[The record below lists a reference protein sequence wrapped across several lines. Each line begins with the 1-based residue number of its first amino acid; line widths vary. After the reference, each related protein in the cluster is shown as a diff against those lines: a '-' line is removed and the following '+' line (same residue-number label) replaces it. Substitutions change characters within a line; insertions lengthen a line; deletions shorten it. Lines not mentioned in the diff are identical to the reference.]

1 MCDIYSWA
9 VVAVAWGCSFYIDQK
24 GNVLLRTDRWKSGT
38 QTYFC
43 VFLYLRFVFAS
54 ISIYLLCKKWRK
66 TGTQTFAYFSY
77 FVFAHICCISIF
89 VFILIRTKTHRP
101 AGICSLGLK
110 QKGMDVFPF
119 LPCEIHSSENHMKMW
134 S

>member
-1 MCDIYSWA
+1 MCDIYSW
-9 VVAVAWGCSFYIDQK
+9 VVAAVAWGCSFYIDQK

-38 QTYFC
+38 QMYFC

-66 TGTQTFAYFSY
+66 TGTQTFSY

-89 VFILIRTKTHRP
+89 AFILIRTKTHRP
-101 AGICSLGLK
+101 AGKWNTKSCVFLYLPQYQYVLHTIDMYTKNLRIIC
-110 QKGMDVFPF
+110 
-119 LPCEIHSSENHMKMW
+119 I
-134 S
+134 